1 MNKRSWDATL
11 NLPKT
16 TMPLRFKA
24 ADEAL
29 VRKQIGTSLYEALQ
43 SREKEANVQLIDGPP
58 FANGNLHVGKKNY
71 IENTLYF

>member
-16 TMPLRFKA
+16 AMPLRFKA
-24 ADEAL
+24 GDEAL
-29 VRKQIGTSLYEALQ
+29 VRKQIGIGLYEALQ
-43 SREKEANVQLIDGPP
+43 SREKEAKVQLIDGPP

-71 IENTLYF
+71 FENTLYF